1 MEQSGSG
8 AVGQGFVYAP
18 CMASQAP
25 QPSPAFSDMRLS
37 EFLAAVGAK
46 TPAPGGGA
54 VASAVGALSAALAQM
69 VVNYSIGKKNLLEQ
83 QGELQ
88 AAIET
93 LEKSR
98 AHLLDLAQEDA
109 AAYAVLN
116 ELQKLPPEDVRR
128 VREMGPAVERAV
140 EVPWTVL
147 LQSIELLKDFERLAP
162 ITNKY
167 LRSDLGIAAVLAEA
181 TARSAAWNVRINVG
195 DLPPTRK
202 SDVLAKCDALVQEA
216 KRRCEHVEQATKV

>member
-1 MEQSGSG
+1 MGRR
-8 AVGQGFVYAP
+8 FVYAP
-18 CMASQAP
+18 GMASP
-25 QPSPAFSDMRLS
+25 SSQPTLTFSDMRFC
-37 EFLAAVGAK
+37 EFLSAVGAK

-69 VVNYSIGKKNLLEQ
+69 VVNYSLGKKNLLEQ

-88 AAIET
+88 AAVAS
-93 LEKSR
+93 LEKAR
-98 AHLLDLAQEDA
+98 THLLDLAQQDA

-116 ELQKLPPEDVRR
+116 ELQKLPPDDARR
-128 VREMGPAVERAV
+128 TREIAPAVEHAV

-162 ITNKY
+162 ITNKF

-181 TARSAAWNVRINVG
+181 TARSAAWNVRINAG
-195 DLPPTRK
+195 DLPLPRK
-202 SDVLAKCDALVQEA
+202 TDVLAKCDALVQDA
-216 KRRCEHVEQATKV
+216 KRRCEHVEQASRV

>member
-1 MEQSGSG
+1 
-8 AVGQGFVYAP
+8 
-18 CMASQAP
+18 
-25 QPSPAFSDMRLS
+25 MRLS
-37 EFLAAVGAK
+37 EFLNAVGAK

-88 AAIET
+88 CAIGT
-93 LEKSR
+93 LEKAR
-98 AHLLDLAQEDA
+98 AHLLDLAQQDA

-116 ELQKLPPEDVRR
+116 ELQKLPPEDARR

-162 ITNKY
+162 ITNKF

-181 TARSAAWNVRINVG
+181 TARSAAWNVRINAG
-195 DLPPTRK
+195 DLPASRK
-202 SDVLAKCDALVQEA
+202 GDVLAKCEELVQDS
-216 KRRCEHVEQATKV
+216 KRRCERVERAAAV